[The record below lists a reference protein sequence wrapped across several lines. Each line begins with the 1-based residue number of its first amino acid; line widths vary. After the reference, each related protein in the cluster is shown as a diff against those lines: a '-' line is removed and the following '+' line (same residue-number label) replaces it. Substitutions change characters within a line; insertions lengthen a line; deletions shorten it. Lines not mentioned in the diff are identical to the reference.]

1 MDNYELANQ
10 LYDGGRTS
18 QDCDEMAAEYG
29 LSPDFASKICA
40 IIATFEE
47 QEVA

>member
-1 MDNYELANQ
+1 MDNYELASQ
-10 LYDGGRTS
+10 LYD
-18 QDCDEMAAEYG
+18 G

-47 QEVA
+47 QEAA